1 MSPTRLGG
9 QQLKDLANTAMEVC
23 SKEGATYADIRI
35 VTVCAEDITVK
46 NGSIQNLSQTITRG
60 FGIRAIANEGWGFAG
75 SYDTSRQ
82 HIEDT
87 AKLAVRIAKA
97 SATTRKEPVILVDEK
112 PVEDTYKTKTK
123 KDPFKV
129 PIEEKVDVLIEVDKR
144 LGDYGDNIKVRRA
157 DFRALQEDKVFA
169 SLEGAYILQKI
180 VLCGGG
186 LSCVAVAPGIPPQT
200 RSYPGSFRG
209 DFSTRGYEYFENHNL
224 IDNAESTAAEAIA
237 LTEAPACP
245 SEVTTLLLDS
255 HQLMLQI
262 HESTGHPTELD
273 RALGTEAAFAGTSFM
288 TPDRLGKLR
297 YGSQHVTLVSDCTL
311 EGGLGTYGY
320 DDEGVKA
327 KRVELVKDGLFVGYQ
342 SSRETAAQL
351 GLKESSAGMRADRP
365 QRIPLIRM
373 TNINLE
379 PNGWKRDEILE
390 DTKKGILMSTNKSW
404 SIDDKRINFQFGT
417 EIAWEIV
424 KGEKGQMYR
433 NPTYTGIT
441 PEFWGGMDASS
452 KDDWKLWGTPNCG
465 KGQPIQ
471 VMYVGHGC
479 GTARF
484 KDVRIG
490 VMKEG
495 AK

>member
-1 MSPTRLGG
+1 
-9 QQLKDLANTAMEVC
+9 LKDLTSTALEIC
-23 SKEGATYADIRI
+23 SNEGATYADIRI
-35 VTVCAEDITVK
+35 VSVRSEDIAVK
-46 NGSIQNLSQTITRG
+46 NGNILNLAQKITKG
-60 FGIRAIANEGWGFAG
+60 FGIRAIADGGWGFAG
-75 SYDTSRQ
+75 SYEATKE
-82 HIEDT
+82 HIRD
-87 AKLAVRIAKA
+87 AARLAVRIAKA
-97 SATTRKEPVILVDEK
+97 SATTRKDPVKLVDEK
-112 PVEDTYKTKTK
+112 PAEDSYETRTGKN
-123 KDPFKV
+123 PFEV
-129 PIEEKVDVLIEVDKR
+129 PMEDKLDILMEADRR
-144 LGDYGDNIKVRRA
+144 LGAHSDDIKMRRA
-157 DFRALQEDKVFA
+157 DYWARQEDKMFA
-169 SLEGAYILQKI
+169 SLEGAFIKQKI

-186 LSCVAVAPGIPPQT
+186 ISCVAVVPGIPPQT

-209 DFSTRGYEYFENHNL
+209 DFATKGYEYFEGHNL
-224 IDNAESTAAEAIA
+224 VDNAEKTAAEAIA

-245 SEVTTLLLDS
+245 SEVTTLLLDG

-288 TPDRLGKLR
+288 TPDQLGKLQ
-297 YGSQHVTLVSDCTL
+297 YGSEHVTLVSDCTL

-327 KRVELVKDGLFVGYQ
+327 KRVELVKEGLFVGYQ

-379 PNGWKRDEILE
+379 PNGWKRDEIVE
-390 DTKKGILMSTNKSW
+390 DTKKGVLMSINKSW

-417 EIAWEIV
+417 EVAWEIV
-424 KGEKGQMYR
+424 NGELGQLYR

-465 KGQPIQ
+465 KGQPLQ

-484 KDVRIG
+484 NNVRIG
-490 VMKEG
+490 IMKEE
-495 AK
+495 AQ

>member
-1 MSPTRLGG
+1 
-9 QQLKDLANTAMEVC
+9 LKDLTTTALETC
-23 SKEGATYADIRI
+23 SDEGATYADIRI
-35 VTVCAEDITVK
+35 VTVRSEDITVK
-46 NGSIQNLSQTITRG
+46 NGNILKLAQTITKG
-60 FGIRAIANEGWGFAG
+60 FGIRVIAEGGWGFAG
-75 SYDTSRQ
+75 SFEASKEHVRNA
-82 HIEDT
+82 
-87 AKLAVRIAKA
+87 AKLAVRIARA
-97 SATTRKEPVILVDEK
+97 SATTRKKPVKLVDDE
-112 PVEDTYKTKTK
+112 PVEDSYETKAK

-129 PIEEKVDVLIEVDKR
+129 PLEDKLDVLKEADMR
-144 LGDYGDNIKVRRA
+144 LGNFNENIKMRSA
-157 DFRALQEDKVFA
+157 DYWARQEDKVFA
-169 SLEGAYILQKI
+169 SLESAYITQKI

-186 LSCVAVAPGIPPQT
+186 ISCVAVIPGVPPQT
-200 RSYPGSFRG
+200 RSYPGSFGG
-209 DFSTRGYEYFENHNL
+209 DFAAKGYEFFEGHQL
-224 IDNAESTAAEAIA
+224 IDNAEKTAGEAIA

-245 SEVTTLLLDS
+245 SEMTTLLLDG

-288 TPDRLGKLR
+288 TPDLLDELM
-297 YGSQHVTLVSDCTL
+297 YGSEHVTLVSDCTL
-311 EGGLGTYGY
+311 EGGLGTYAY

-327 KRVELVKDGLFVGYQ
+327 KRVELVKEGLFVGYQ
-342 SSRETAAQL
+342 SSRETAAQI

-379 PNGWKRDEILE
+379 PNGWKRDEIIE
-390 DTKKGILMSTNKSW
+390 ETKRGILMSTNKSW

-424 KGEKGQMYR
+424 NGELGQIYR

-452 KDDWKLWGTPNCG
+452 KDDWRLWGVPNCG
-465 KGQPIQ
+465 KGQPLQ
-471 VMYVGHGC
+471 TMYVGHGC

-484 KDVRIG
+484 KNVRVG
-490 VMKEG
+490 VMKEEG
-495 AK
+495 Q